1 MHWAAQQHQEG
12 QKDHRRWLK
21 CMMTELF
28 PLLRK
33 TAANQ
38 IKNTP
43 KRGSSVIATVCN
55 QQTPCEW
62 KYSEFTARCKPLV
75 RLKSKR
81 ARLDFTRK
89 HLKEAAQLWETFFVP
104 MKPRWGQTAKN
115 GKEEKHRIIC
125 QTWCAPA
132 SRTGS
137 LVFIDNASA
146 NRIISEVYS
155 PLRFSQM
162 PQNWQTVLHSTSNMM
177 TQSILQKQ
185 PTSFST

>member
-21 CMMTELF
+21 FMMTELF

-55 QQTPCEW
+55 QETPCEW

-89 HLKEAAQLWETFFVP
+89 HLKEAAQLWETSLYRWNQDEVKQQR
-104 MKPRWGQTAKN
+104 MKKKKN
-115 GKEEKHRIIC
+115 IVSSVKHDGVML
-125 QTWCAPA
+125 CAPA

-146 NRIISEVYS
+146 NRIISEVYRAILFTQIQPNAAKLTDS
-155 PLRFSQM
+155 ASQY
-162 PQNWQTVLHSTSNMM
+162 
-177 TQSILQKQ
+177 K
-185 PTSFST
+185 